1 MFETYKNRN
10 IFMNRAVAVKEY
22 SYVEEIN
29 KQFREYMEDGSVFN
43 FRFFRNR

>member
-1 MFETYKNRN
+1 MFESHKNRS

-29 KQFREYMEDGSVFN
+29 K
-43 FRFFRNR
+43 